1 MALTRRLLEGMGI
14 EERQIETIIEAH
26 TDTVNGLK
34 ADRDKYRDE
43 AAKVPN
49 LLKQL
54 EDAKADTSLADLQ
67 AKYDE
72 LESQLKNVTTERDGI
87 QTQFDTY
94 KQEVQGR
101 EEQQAKASAY
111 RTLLKEAGIAD
122 KYLDSV
128 LRVTDLSS
136 IEIEDGKVK
145 DSETVAEAAKSQW
158 ADFIVKTKTVGAEP
172 ETPPSNSAGKQPT
185 GIEGANPRAVQIAK
199 ERHERMYGKSE
210 E

>member
-1 MALTRRLLEGMGI
+1 MGI

-72 LESQLKNVTTERDGI
+72 LETQLKTITTERDGI
-87 QTQFDTY
+87 QTQFDSY
-94 KQEVQGR
+94 KSEVQGR
-101 EEQQAKASAY
+101 EEQRAKASAY
-111 RTLLKEAGIAD
+111 RTLLKDAGIAE
-122 KYLDSV
+122 KYIDSV
-128 LRVTDLSS
+128 LKVTDLSS
-136 IEIEDGKVK
+136 IEVEDGKVK
-145 DSETVAEAAKSQW
+145 DSEAATESAKSQW
-158 ADFIVKTKTVGAEP
+158 ADFIVKTKTVGSDP
-172 ETPPSNSAGKQPT
+172 ETPPTNDAGKGRT